1 MRLAGVISRIGGGCQ
16 YRSQA
21 WRKSSAMQLA
31 WQQRQQPAGIIENE
45 SRGAA

>member
-21 WRKSSAMQLA
+21 WRNSSAMRLA
-31 WQQRQQPAGIIENE
+31 WQQRQQPAGIIGAE
-45 SRGAA
+45 SRGGA